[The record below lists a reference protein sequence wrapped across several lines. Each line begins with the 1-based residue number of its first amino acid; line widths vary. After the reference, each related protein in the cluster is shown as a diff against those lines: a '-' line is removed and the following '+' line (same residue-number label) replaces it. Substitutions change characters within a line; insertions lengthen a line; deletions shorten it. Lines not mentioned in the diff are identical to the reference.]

1 MGEKKNIRRESYM
14 ARVLPFIDK
23 NIIKVFIGQRRV
35 GKSYVMEQVA
45 NVIRENNPKANIIY
59 VDKEKFEFSNIQ
71 TSSDLYNY
79 VVERLTTESNYL
91 FVDEVQEISE
101 FELALRS
108 LLNEANCDIYCSGS
122 NANML
127 SGDLATH
134 LSARYI
140 SININSLSYREYLLF
155 NQTKSS
161 TESLKDYL
169 KYGGMPFIYQL
180 PKNDDVIA
188 EYLKSIYSTILLK
201 DLVSRYKVKNISFLE
216 RLIQYLADNVG
227 STFSAKNICDYL
239 KSQKIDMTVPTVQNY
254 LNALCSSFLIHRVQ
268 RLNLQGLKIFEIGE
282 KYYFEDFG
290 IRNVLTNVNPSLD
303 INKVIE
309 NVVFKELL
317 SRNYKVFVGRLKDKE
332 IDFVA
337 ENHEGKIY
345 VQVCYLLSSDK
356 TIDREFG
363 NLASIN
369 DNYPKYV
376 VSMDEFPCAD
386 KYPGIHQVHLRDFL
400 LMDKYI

>member
-1 MGEKKNIRRESYM
+1 MGDLNNIRRETYL
-14 ARVLPFIDK
+14 AKVLPFIDK
-23 NIIKVFIGQRRV
+23 NIIKVFVGQRRV
-35 GKSYVMEQVA
+35 GKSHVMRQVA
-45 NVIRENNPKANIIY
+45 DVIRESNPKANIIFI
-59 VDKEKFEFSNIQ
+59 DKENFGFSSIQ
-71 TSSDLYNY
+71 SATDLYHY
-79 VVERLTTESNYL
+79 VTKKLTAESNYL

-108 LLNEANCDIYCSGS
+108 LLNEGKCDIYCSGS

-134 LSARYI
+134 LSGRYVP
-140 SININSLSYREYLLF
+140 INIYSLSYKEYLLF
-155 NQTKSS
+155 NKTTSS
-161 TESLKDYL
+161 AESLKDYL
-169 KYGGMPFIYQL
+169 RFGGMPFIHQL
-180 PKNDDVIA
+180 PKNEEIIV

-201 DLVSRYKVKNISFLE
+201 DLVSRYKFKNIPFLE

-227 STFSAKNICDYL
+227 SVFSAKSICDYL

-254 LNALCSSFLIHRVQ
+254 LNALCASFLIYRV
-268 RLNLQGLKIFEIGE
+268 RRIDLQGLKIFEIGE

-290 IRNVLTNVNPSLD
+290 IREVLINVNPNMD

-309 NVVFKELL
+309 NAVFKELI
-317 SRNYKVFVGRLKDKE
+317 SRKYNVFVGKSKDKE

-337 ENHEGKIY
+337 ETHEGKIY

-356 TIDREFG
+356 TIEREFG

-376 VSMDEFPCAD
+376 VSMDEYPVTN
-386 KYPGIHQVHLRDFL
+386 KYPGIRQVHLRDFL
-400 LMDKYI
+400 LMNKYM